1 MTKNYKLLEVLGKG
15 SFGMVVKARCRK
27 NKEEV
32 AIKYVNCKNNDVIEY
47 KNIIRELQLLTQFSE
62 IDKNIFTTKLHDV
75 IIIQE
80 EKSAKIKGI
89 FFVMEYMPNDLKKM
103 IQDNNPLH
111 FTEQHIKVILYNL
124 LCSLNFIHTS
134 NVMHRDIKPANI
146 LIDMKCTVKI
156 CDFGSAKILTESG

>member
-1 MTKNYKLLEVLGKG
+1 
-15 SFGMVVKARCRK
+15 
-27 NKEEV
+27 
-32 AIKYVNCKNNDVIEY
+32 VNCKNNDVIEY

-156 CDFGSAKILTESG
+156 CDFGLARTVVPPTVSSQDKYKRSLSSHISTRWYRSPEVILTQRYN